1 MDEQHSDGDASA
13 DELLRRALLD
23 EAHSAAVAMRVDGL
37 ALCDELTLIFHGRRD
52 LSTIQTYVALGAHG
66 TGAAIAGDA
75 LLRVP
80 CDLDLADAIDRDE
93 ARRLYR
99 DQAGRLRD
107 AVIAADTVL
116 AVWIE
121 PLAELTRRPVA
132 VERGVASMLDAPAP
146 RLIPVALRAPERQ
159 LRVVAVCSARTLAE
173 GRPPLGIACIQQE
186 RQPRLPADRRPRA
199 RPRRLPRPGRRA
211 RPPAR
216 RPARPPGGLGRA
228 LPGALRGLNHCC
240 SRGCMH
246 PRAVRCMHRS
256 PVPRPA

>member
-1 MDEQHSDGDASA
+1 MDEQQSDGEASA

-23 EAHSAAVAMRVDGL
+23 EEHSAAVAMRVEGL

-52 LSTIQTYVALGAHG
+52 LSTIQTYVALGGHG
-66 TGAAIAGDA
+66 TGAAIAGDE

-80 CDLDLADAIDRDE
+80 CDLDLADAFDRDE

-99 DQAGRLRD
+99 DQAGHLRD

-121 PLAELTRRPVA
+121 PLAELTAAPVA
-132 VERGVASMLDAPAP
+132 VERGVASIVEAPAP
-146 RLIPVALRAPERQ
+146 RLIPVSLRAPERQ

-186 RQPRLPADRRPRA
+186 LSHVYPLTDDPEHALADF
-199 RPRRLPRPGRRA
+199 
-211 RPPAR
+211 
-216 RPARPPGGLGRA
+216 LGRA
-228 LPGALRGLNHCC
+228 AEHAHLLADQLAHQEASVERFLEL
-240 SRGCMH
+240 SED
-246 PRAVRCMHRS
+246 
-256 PVPRPA
+256 

>member
-1 MDEQHSDGDASA
+1 MDEHYSDGEVSA

-80 CDLDLADAIDRDE
+80 CDLDLAEAFDRDE

-116 AVWIE
+116 AVWVE
-121 PLAELTRRPVA
+121 PLAELTAGPVA
-132 VERGVASMLDAPAP
+132 VERGVASMVEAPAP

-186 RQPRLPADRRPRA
+186 LCHVYPLTDDPEHALADF
-199 RPRRLPRPGRRA
+199 
-211 RPPAR
+211 
-216 RPARPPGGLGRA
+216 LGRA
-228 LPGALRGLNHCC
+228 VEHAHLLADQLAHQEVSVERFLEL
-240 SRGCMH
+240 SED
-246 PRAVRCMHRS
+246 
-256 PVPRPA
+256 